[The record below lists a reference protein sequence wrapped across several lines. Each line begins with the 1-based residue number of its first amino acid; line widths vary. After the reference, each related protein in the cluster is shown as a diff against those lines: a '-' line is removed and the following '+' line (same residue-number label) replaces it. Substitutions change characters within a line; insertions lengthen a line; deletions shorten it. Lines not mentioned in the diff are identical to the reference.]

1 MQIKDIATAA
11 QLAILLEVSAPK
23 PGNVTCGKD
32 FEDTRYEHFLASA
45 AAFAPVAREAAQRG
59 YSAARGRL
67 PIEKIG
73 IGRLI
78 KKAVIEAKHWHHGG
92 NTILGEAML
101 LLPLCAGA
109 GHALARDEEVKLG
122 ALRKCALSVV
132 KAATYKDTI
141 ELYKGIKA
149 ASPRLL
155 SAESLDV
162 FDPRSLAE
170 IAEHR
175 ITFYQVMRMSEGDS
189 IAREL
194 VQGYPVTFELGY
206 PALKRAYESSG
217 DLQRATVECFLSIL
231 SAVPDS
237 LIVKKAGKRVAEE
250 VSERA
255 RRVLEA
261 GVTEQA
267 LEELDEY
274 LRSEGNLLNPGTT
287 ADLVASSLFVGL
299 VSGIRP

>member
-175 ITFYQVMRMSEGDS
+175 ITFYQVMRMGEGDS

-206 PALKRAYESSG
+206 PALKRAYESTK
-217 DLQRATVECFLSIL
+217 DLRRATVECFLSIL